1 MNSEKPALWANV
13 HQASKIYILPNFF
26 TAGNLF
32 FGFVSIVL
40 CMRGRFDPHTESAL
54 HSIANLFV
62 KTNPD
67 TNPSASYYVIAILA
81 ILLSVFC
88 DALDGRVA
96 RASGKTSL
104 FGKEFD
110 SLADAVAFGVAPCLL
125 TFLLTLN
132 PMRQLSPDM
141 QNTFGALGWFVAF
154 IYLLC
159 GCIRLARFNVL
170 TCPYITGH
178 EKYEKGDFSGLPV
191 PAAAGAMSSIALTMM
206 HFELWDYTLWCVPIM
221 LMISFLMIS
230 NIPYPSFKHVNWDT
244 STRIRGF
251 VLIVACICLILYLG
265 MYSFTVIFL
274 SYIAYPPIKYM
285 PKFFRI
291 VRYMIRRKFGGGN
304 RKAAR

>member
-1 MNSEKPALWANV
+1 MNEEKPKLWANV

-40 CMRGRFDPHTESAL
+40 CMRGRFDPQADSA
-54 HSIANLFV
+54 IQNVANLFV
-62 KTNPD
+62 KTDPQAH
-67 TNPSASYYVIAILA
+67 PEYAYFVIAILA

-110 SLADAVAFGVAPCLL
+110 SLADAIAFGLAPCLL

-132 PMRQLSPDM
+132 PMKQLSQSM
-141 QNTFGALGWFVAF
+141 QELIAPLGWFVAF
-154 IYLLC
+154 VYLLC
-159 GCIRLARFNVL
+159 GCIRLARFNVI
-170 TCPYITGH
+170 TNPYISGY

-206 HFELWDYTLWCVPIM
+206 RLDLWSYALWIVPIM
-221 LMISFLMIS
+221 LFISFLMIS
-230 NIPYPSFKHVNWDT
+230 DIPYPSFKHVNWNT
-244 STRIRGF
+244 SAKIRGF
-251 VLIVACICLILYLG
+251 VAIIACMLLIIYMGV
-265 MYSFTVIFL
+265 YSFTVIFL
-274 SYIAYPPIKYM
+274 LYITIPALRVLPKYLRTLKYAIKR
-285 PKFFRI
+285 KQ
-291 VRYMIRRKFGGGN
+291 RR
-304 RKAAR
+304 